1 MAGQP
6 YARRRITDERTT
18 SARQFLQAASALG
31 LGAGLGPWDTLGVIT
46 PATADEAKVGPEMV
60 RYRPEIEPVVRSI
73 EETPRPQVFEKAVAH
88 SRTGCRTARCW
99 RGSSWRA
106 SATSSRGRSGSSST
120 R

>member
-1 MAGQP
+1 MS
-6 YARRRITDERTT
+6 ERLPR
-18 SARQFLQAASALG
+18 RQFLQAASALG
-31 LGAGLGPWDTLGVIT
+31 LGAGLGPWDAVSPIT

-60 RYRPEIEPVVRSI
+60 RYRPEIEPVVRWI
-73 EETPRPQVFEKAVAH
+73 EETPRGRFSRRPWPS

-106 SATSSRGRSGSSST
+106 SATSSRVRSGSSST